1 MMKQCERIYNEHKS
15 HFEHWNEGAPT
26 EYWLDE
32 NNNMCIRY
40 ESGRWWHYRW
50 RGDELIWW

>member
-1 MMKQCERIYNEHKS
+1 MKQCERIYNEHKS

-40 ESGRWWHYRW
+40 ESGHWWHYRW